1 MSHGSQWR
9 LVWMLMEHGASWKD
23 EQEFGR
29 SVVAMF
35 LDDFRTREAQKGE
48 ISEEMR
54 RIMAKIAAESA

>member
-1 MSHGSQWR
+1 
-9 LVWMLMEHGASWKD
+9 VIAT
-23 EQEFGR
+23 
-29 SVVAMF
+29 F